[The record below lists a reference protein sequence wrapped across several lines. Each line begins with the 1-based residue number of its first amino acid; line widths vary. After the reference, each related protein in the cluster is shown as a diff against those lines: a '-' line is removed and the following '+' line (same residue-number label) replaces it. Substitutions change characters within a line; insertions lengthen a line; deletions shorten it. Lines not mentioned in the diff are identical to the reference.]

1 MNFLQFLNE
10 AGVTF
15 GDTAYPKE
23 GQVVILAGGAGSGK
37 GFVLNNILLING
49 KVFDVDQI
57 KTEVMNISKVSL
69 GDQDKVFAG
78 KSRGFEIFDNDSK
91 RSDQEMMKV
100 LKNSNINRLF
110 KDYLKN
116 HYKEGE
122 DPGTDRRVREML
134 SSGKIPDIKDLEL
147 KDPANTGVLHA
158 FVDYLGLDKKKKN
171 TFFGNLRDNPKLP
184 KPNVIFDITL
194 KNVKNLTKIYNLV
207 IPAGYDPRNVHLVWI
222 LNDISVARIQ
232 NIKRGQKAG
241 GRSVSDDILSQT
253 HIGASKTMDKIINF
267 FDKTVMPEVNIPVS
281 EFIQGD
287 VWIVPAKEGVDSK
300 TETSTNRG
308 AGKIVTAVNKYK
320 LKERG
325 RPMKTL
331 ADIEKERYVI
341 MSHKDYLRNLDPNN
355 PRAMFVGLD
364 KGGILKKINDYVPD
378 EAKW

>member
-15 GDTAYPKE
+15 GNTAYPKE

-37 GFVLNNILLING
+37 GFVLGNVLLING

-57 KTEVMNISKVSL
+57 KSEVMNVSKVSL
-69 GDQDKVFAG
+69 GDQNKVFGG
-78 KSRGFEIFDNDSK
+78 KGRGFDVFNNSSE
-91 RSDQEMMKV
+91 RSGREMMKA
-100 LKNSNINRLF
+100 LKSTNINRLF

-122 DPGTDRRVREML
+122 DPGADRRVREIL

-147 KDPANTGVLHA
+147 SEPENTGILHA

-184 KPNVIFDITL
+184 RPNVIFDITL

-207 IPAGYDPRNVHLVWI
+207 IPAGYDPKNIHLVWI
-222 LNDISVARIQ
+222 LNDVKVARIQ
-232 NIKRGQKAG
+232 NIKRGQKEG
-241 GRSVSDDILSQT
+241 GRSVSDDILNKT

-281 EFIQGD
+281 ELIQGD
-287 VWIVPAKEGVDSK
+287 VWIVPAKENVDSK
-300 TETSTNRG
+300 VETSTNRG
-308 AGKIVTAVNKYK
+308 AGKVITAVNKYK

-325 RPMKTL
+325 KPMKTL
-331 ADIEKERYVI
+331 ADVEKERYVI
-341 MSHKDYLRNLDPNN
+341 MSHKDYLRDLDPNN
-355 PRAMFVGLD
+355 PRATFVGLN
-364 KGGILKKINDYVPD
+364 KGDVLKKINDYVPD

>member
-15 GDTAYPKE
+15 GNTAYPKE

-37 GFVLNNILLING
+37 GFVLGNVLLING

-69 GDQDKVFAG
+69 GDQERVFG
-78 KSRGFEIFDNDSK
+78 GRGRGFEVFDNNSK
-91 RSDQEMMKV
+91 RSDREMMKI
-100 LKNSNINRLF
+100 LKDSNINRLF

-147 KDPANTGVLHA
+147 RDPANTGVLHA

-207 IPAGYDPRNVHLVWI
+207 IPAGYDPKNIHLVWI
-222 LNDISVARIQ
+222 LNDVSVARIQ
-232 NIKRGQKAG
+232 NIKRGQKEG

-281 EFIQGD
+281 ELIQGD
-287 VWIVPAKEGVDSK
+287 VWIVPAKAGVDSEVK
-300 TETSTNRG
+300 TSTNRG
-308 AGKIVTAVNKYK
+308 KGSVVVAVNKYK

-325 RPMKTL
+325 KPMKTL
-331 ADIEKERYVI
+331 ADVEKERYVI
-341 MSHKDYLRNLDPNN
+341 MSHKDYLRDLDPNN